1 MCLVRGHSIVLLAL
15 LGCASAFRCPALPM
29 PVRVLGIARASPG
42 ASPGKPLRSDT
53 LACPAASPP
62 SRLAAMALVRR
73 EDLLKAP
80 GGGTVRGLQMSLQ
93 PRHESHELR
102 SPMAGQDRIRAV
114 GKLRAKWV
122 YPTPKV
128 TTVRIHPRVWIARLH
143 YAARKQIK
151 RGNYEVIHAS
161 RFCVHNARANT
172 HTHTHGT
179 HTRISRR
186 LRGCCTG
193 KLCSLPTFNTPAPS
207 SCGHCWSSVP
217 GAYRWH
223 ERCFTLAVASIRRMT
238 PCTALAV
245 RFDLRRFPTCINT
258 LFSLLPGL
266 RLPRVHGRKPRDVC
280 FQCACECVLTNLV
293 LS

>member
-1 MCLVRGHSIVLLAL
+1 
-15 LGCASAFRCPALPM
+15 M
-29 PVRVLGIARASPG
+29 PVRVLGIARAPRE

-102 SPMAGQDRIRAV
+102 SPMAGQDRMRAV

-161 RFCVHNARANT
+161 LFRVHNARANT
-172 HTHTHGT
+172 RTHARTHTHG
-179 HTRISRR
+179 
-186 LRGCCTG
+186 
-193 KLCSLPTFNTPAPS
+193 F
-207 SCGHCWSSVP
+207 
-217 GAYRWH
+217 
-223 ERCFTLAVASIRRMT
+223 VASET
-238 PCTALAV
+238 
-245 RFDLRRFPTCINT
+245 
-258 LFSLLPGL
+258 
-266 RLPRVHGRKPRDVC
+266 
-280 FQCACECVLTNLV
+280 
-293 LS
+293 